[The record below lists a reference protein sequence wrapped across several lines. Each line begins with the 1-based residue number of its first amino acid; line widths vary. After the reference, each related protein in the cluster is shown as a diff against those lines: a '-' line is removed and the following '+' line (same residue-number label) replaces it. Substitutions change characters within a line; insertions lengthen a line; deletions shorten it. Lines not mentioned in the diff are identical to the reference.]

1 MHIDSRNTLRMLS
14 CPDLHR
20 PYSEILKSSPPEV
33 MKIKID
39 VIAKLKIHSS
49 VGFLFYGVLGQVYM
63 RTFSLPIAKVIPD
76 TPYTSL
82 FLALH
87 LWDWFC
93 IEAQAKN

>member
-1 MHIDSRNTLRMLS
+1 MLS

-39 VIAKLKIHSS
+39 VIAELKIHSS
-49 VGFLFYGVLGQVYM
+49 VGFLFYGVLGQVFLYAHIQ
-63 RTFSLPIAKVIPD
+63 LANCKGHPD

-87 LWDWFC
+87 LWDWFF